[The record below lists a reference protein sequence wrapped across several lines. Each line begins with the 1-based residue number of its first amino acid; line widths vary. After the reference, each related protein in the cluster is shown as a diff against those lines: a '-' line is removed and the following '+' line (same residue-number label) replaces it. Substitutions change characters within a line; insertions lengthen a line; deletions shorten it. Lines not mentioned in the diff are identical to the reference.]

1 MAALS
6 RENSGKY
13 FFVSYD
19 HDDRDFV
26 EKFSTD
32 LEKEE
37 FIIWI
42 DSEGL
47 QPGTRNWEDS
57 VRSAIKASSAL
68 LLIATPGSRKSL
80 YVQDELAIADMY
92 DRPIIPFWASGE
104 QWIDSI
110 PMGMGKAQYIDV
122 RTREAYEQGLRRII
136 PTLRTLQVA
145 AKNGDQ
151 AATAEIAVLSDDQ
164 SVTSD
169 RSTST
174 HHGVVSSAP
183 SEPNTILTPRNP
195 YKGLRAFREDEQQDF
210 FGRERFLDE
219 LVTAVESHKHERI
232 LPIIGPS
239 GSGKSSLVIAGL
251 LPRLQHGAI
260 SGSANWYYLPTI
272 VPGTHPLEGLALALK
287 SALPDSFTD
296 IQKDLENPNARG
308 LHLRASQI
316 ISQHNN
322 PRIVLY
328 IDQFE
333 ELFTQLDVDNE
344 AHEAERKQFINLL
357 VAAVSERT
365 GPMTIL
371 LSMRADFYDRPMNYP
386 GLGKLIETYGRS
398 VLPMSVAELYEVVQK
413 PALLPDVQLSFEDGL
428 QAELV
433 FEIRDQLGGLPL
445 LQFALDQLFYHR
457 DGQRLTL
464 DAYRRIGG
472 VRGALA
478 RHAEDTYESL
488 GSEEYKSLAR
498 ALFLRLIEPGLS
510 ELDTTR
516 RRANVDEFQLSSV
529 QQTTNMQHV
538 IATFVSAR
546 LLVADQGTISN
557 TIEVS
562 HEALIREWKRLNG
575 WLDEAR
581 DDIQLQQEINAD
593 VREWVS
599 RSYPPD
605 RLYRGSQLHDALE
618 WTRRNTPSQKEMEF
632 LNVSQV
638 AEQRFARRQR
648 LRTYTILALVFS
660 VLVVVVGAL
669 IFVTQEQEKNLHEIR
684 DTQAQ
689 AFPLLANKYASEG
702 EIPEA
707 IDTALK
713 SLEFRPDH
721 FSPDAQSA
729 LVNAISRPYQGQASA
744 FAIAERIS
752 QITWNSK
759 RTFFLGVQSP
769 ALDCADECL
778 FTVRVWDKDGEPVTG
793 DLPSYA
799 GNVTVSWAPANDNW
813 NPDGTHILIS
823 SIPSQGTNCTSGS
836 VICEYKTELWNT
848 EGKFVRELLNF
859 SRGAG
864 TLNWDSKDGVAL
876 NNRLFVSRL
885 DCLETCVLDARLIDL
900 VHDTTQVYTLELP
913 AGFMTSFKSERSSGI
928 SNENPYWVDT
938 GVVFGTQISDRLS
951 YATPLY
957 LVQYLFDQEKT
968 QPTLVYQF
976 NHDLVLPQR
985 TIWSPDK
992 QRVVG
997 QRFADCDEPVCP
1009 VETYLW
1015 NSRGDVIAGPFS
1027 PLETVTTVSWNGKSE
1042 WFLMIT
1048 QMPVEADCTKE
1059 ACTYIIRNVTGEG
1072 EIIGEPQMF
1081 EQPIGYYWYR
1091 TVEDNVTINARY
1103 IAMSRATIL
1112 PSDDGCGDACMSEI
1126 LITDNEGNV
1135 TVGSLTVDQHLTHLF
1150 WNGDGTRFITAS
1162 NPVGNIDCNEQLC
1175 RSTAVIWDIQGNR
1188 VAGPLVQDGPLF
1200 SIAWNKLGTH
1210 LTSISYAPEN
1220 YPCPQ
1225 DPCDLRMTIWSSEG
1239 DKVVGP
1245 LNHTGGVYDSLVI
1258 WNTSNT
1264 YFAVQN
1270 IISKESDQYQ
1280 VQIWDVRGRQV
1291 SEPQTFGGRIGLSW
1305 VEGIDQLTAYSA
1317 STQDCPIEGCAVQI
1331 HIWKLDE
1338 QGNFEVNN
1346 AAFHEL
1352 LPRIGRRGYAAGSF
1366 LWNSDNTILTFAVYE
1381 RSVTSGYNTNGVAY
1395 MLGLEDN
1402 DLRLLHRLVIKNFS
1416 QYRAEDY
1423 LFLSYQLE
1431 DCQIS
1436 CYNQFELWLTDSPS
1450 SAKRIAA
1457 TANMM
1462 TSVPYRA
1469 DEAFAFA
1476 LSTDGKLK
1484 VWQKESARYRPF
1496 EGDNLTEH
1504 ETIIWGYESVAG
1516 KTTLLV
1522 NVVEGDPIAIFN
1534 SEIYSVPSN
1543 IAFNDPVERRYLLTD
1558 YNVWDATTGQK
1569 LMILGGGYSSTIQWM
1584 MGGDFL
1590 LNYYNS
1596 EVQRVPVNLD
1606 TLVETAQTHLAE
1618 LKEVVPATATPT
1630 IMPVMPA
1637 ASATPDA
1644 TSTP

>member
-6 RENSGKY
+6 RESSRKY
-13 FFVSYD
+13 FFISYD

-26 EKFSTD
+26 EKFGAD
-32 LEKEE
+32 LEKEQ
-37 FIIWI
+37 FVIWI

-57 VRSAIKASSAL
+57 VRSAIMASSAL

-92 DRPIIPFWASGE
+92 DRPIIPFWARGE

-122 RTREAYEQGLRRII
+122 RTSEAYQHGLKRII

-145 AKNGDQ
+145 GKNGDK
-151 AATAEIAVLSDDQ
+151 AATAEVTVLRDGQ
-164 SVTSD
+164 GETSN

-174 HHGVVSSAP
+174 HHGVASAP
-183 SEPNTILTPRNP
+183 VIEPNTILTPRNP

-219 LVTAVESHKHERI
+219 LVKAVEAHKHERI

-251 LPRLQHGAI
+251 LPRLQHDAVP
-260 SGSANWYYLPTI
+260 GSEGWYYLPTI

-296 IQKDLENPNARG
+296 IQRDLENPNARG
-308 LHLRASQI
+308 LHLRACQI
-316 ISQHNN
+316 VAQQNN

-344 AHEAERKQFINLL
+344 AHETERKQFINLL
-357 VAAVSERT
+357 VAAVSERS

-413 PALLPDVQLSFEDGL
+413 PALLPDVQLNFEDGL

-516 RRANVDEFQLSSV
+516 RRANVDEFQLSDA

-546 LLVADQGTISN
+546 LLVADQGTVSN

-689 AFPLLANKYASEG
+689 AFPLLANKYAGEG

-721 FSPDAQSA
+721 FSPDAQNA
-729 LVNAISRPYQGQASA
+729 LVNAISRPYRGQPSA

-752 QITWNSK
+752 QLTWNAK
-759 RTFFLGVQSP
+759 RTFFLGIQTP
-769 ALDCADECL
+769 ASDCTDECL
-778 FTVRVWDKDGEPVTG
+778 YMVRVWDKDGEPVTG
-793 DLPSYA
+793 DLPGYV
-799 GNVTVSWAPANDNW
+799 GNVTVSWAPPNEGW
-813 NPDGTHILIS
+813 NPDGTHFLIS
-823 SIPSQGTNCTSGS
+823 SSPAQGINCALAS
-836 VICEYKTELWNT
+836 VTCEYKTELWNT
-848 EGKFVRELLNF
+848 EGRFIKELANY

-864 TLNWDSKDGVAL
+864 TLVWDNKDGVNL

-885 DCLETCVLDARLIDL
+885 DCVETCVLDARLIDL
-900 VHDTTQVYTLELP
+900 IHDTIQLYTVELP
-913 AGFMTSFKSERSSGI
+913 SGFMDSSKSERSSGI
-928 SNENPYWVDT
+928 SNESPYWVDT
-938 GVVFGTQISDRLS
+938 GAVYGVQISDRLS
-951 YATPLY
+951 YTTPLY
-957 LVQYLFDQEKT
+957 VLQYLFDQEKMR
-968 QPTLVYQF
+968 PTLIYQF
-976 NHDLVLPQR
+976 NHKLAVSQR

-997 QRFADCDEPVCP
+997 QRLSDCEEAVCP
-1009 VETYLW
+1009 VEIYLW
-1015 NSRGDVIAGPFS
+1015 DNRGEVIAGPLS
-1027 PLETVTTVSWNGKSE
+1027 PLETVTHISWNGTSE
-1042 WFLMIT
+1042 WFVMAT
-1048 QMPVEADCTKE
+1048 QTPIETDCSIET
-1059 ACTYIIRNVTGEG
+1059 CTYIVRNFTREG
-1072 EIIGEPQMF
+1072 EIIGVPQRF
-1081 EQPIGYYWYR
+1081 DRPVVPYWYR
-1091 TVEDNVTINARY
+1091 VMENNVSINDRY
-1103 IAMSRATIL
+1103 LMISRATIL
-1112 PSDDGCGDACMSEI
+1112 PSDEGCGDDCVSEI
-1126 LITDNEGNV
+1126 LVTNSEGNV
-1135 TVGSLTVDQHLTHLF
+1135 TAGPLTVDSHVTNIF
-1150 WNGDGTRFITAS
+1150 WNGDGTRFVTVS
-1162 NPVGNIDCNEQLC
+1162 NPVGILSCNDQPC
-1175 RSTAVIWDIQGNR
+1175 RSTSIIWDVEGNQI
-1188 VAGPLVQDGPLF
+1188 AEPLVHDGPLF
-1200 SIAWNKLGTH
+1200 STIWNKLGTH
-1210 LTSISYAPEN
+1210 FTSVNYDPES

-1225 DPCDLRMTIWSSEG
+1225 DPCDFHVTVWNSEG
-1239 DKVVGP
+1239 DKIVGP
-1245 LNHTGGVYDSLVI
+1245 LNYTGSMYDPLVV

-1270 IISKESDQYQ
+1270 IISKETGQYQ
-1280 VQIWDVRGRQV
+1280 LQIHDQQGHEMSEAQIFSGRV
-1291 SEPQTFGGRIGLSW
+1291 GLTWAEKS
-1305 VEGIDQLTAYSA
+1305 DQLTAYSA
-1317 STQDCPIEGCAVQI
+1317 ITKDCPIEGCAVQV
-1331 HIWKLDE
+1331 HIWKLDA
-1338 QGNFEVNN
+1338 QGNFVVNN

-1352 LPRIGRRGYAAGSF
+1352 LPRIGRRGYSAGSF
-1366 LWNSDNTILTFAVYE
+1366 VWNLNNTVLTFAIYE
-1381 RSVTSGYNTNGVAY
+1381 QNVSGYSTPVTAY

-1402 DLRLLHRLVIKNFS
+1402 DLRRLHRLDIKSFT
-1416 QYRAEDY
+1416 QYRSEDY
-1423 LFLSYQLE
+1423 LLMGYVLE
-1431 DCQIS
+1431 DCEMP
-1436 CYNQFELWLTDSPS
+1436 CYNQFELWLTDNPG
-1450 SAKRIAA
+1450 SAKRITT
-1457 TANMM
+1457 TANLML
-1462 TSVPYRA
+1462 TIPFLA
-1469 DEAFAFA
+1469 DEALAFG
-1476 LSTDGKLK
+1476 LSPDGKIK
-1484 VWQKESARYRPF
+1484 VWQRDSAHYRPF
-1496 EGDNLTEH
+1496 EGDELSENEIILWRY
-1504 ETIIWGYESVAG
+1504 ETVAG
-1516 KTTLLV
+1516 KSALV
-1522 NVVEGDPIAIFN
+1522 LNRVEGDAIATFD
-1534 SEIYSVPSN
+1534 SETYAVPAN
-1543 IAFNDPVERRYLLTD
+1543 IAFDDPVERRYLLTD
-1558 YNVWDATTGQK
+1558 YNIWDVATGQK
-1569 LMILGGGYSSTIQWM
+1569 LISLGGGYSNNIQWSTD
-1584 MGGDFL
+1584 GRFV
-1590 LNYYNS
+1590 LNYFNP
-1596 EVQRVPVNLD
+1596 EVQRIPVDLD
-1606 TLVETAQTHLAE
+1606 TLVIKAQEHLIK
-1618 LKEVVPATATPT
+1618 LKDTVPATATPT
-1630 IMPVMPA
+1630 MIPP
-1637 ASATPDA
+1637 ASATPAA